1 MYSDLPLFGK
11 ILAIV
16 LFTGAMLLW
25 GFAVQGLFNWLPQ
38 TIVHLIGVGM
48 MCGAA
53 GFLLGQRH
61 GIER

>member
-1 MYSDLPLFGK
+1 LLSPRTAK
-11 ILAIV
+11 IVAMV
-16 LFTGAMLLW
+16 LFFAIMSLW
-25 GFAVQGLFNWLPQ
+25 GMGVQWFFSLLPE
-38 TIVHLIGVGM
+38 TVVHLIGVGM